1 MSTTN
6 PTPINRAEEY
16 MAIEQIAKGYSS
28 VKFCV
33 PASAMTCDIGLTD
46 QVEAKILASQLKAS
60 GWPMVNLIFG
70 RVTKTW
76 FISVH
81 LNTAP

>member
-1 MSTTN
+1 MSTTTS
-6 PTPINRAEEY
+6 TPINRMEEFT
-16 MAIEQIAKGYSS
+16 AIEQISKAYPS

-46 QVEAKILASQLKAS
+46 QVEAKILTSQLKAS